1 MNNTL
6 AKEATLPRKKQKMSR
21 KTMNMI
27 ENIFVYALLVF
38 FCIGIILPVVWIVM
52 SSFQKGTTLYS
63 SSFIPKSFTV
73 EHYKSLFTETDYAI
87 WYKNTL
93 KIATFN
99 MLLGVLITTLTAYT
113 FSRYRF
119 KGRKNMM
126 IGMLVL
132 QMFPSFLSMTAI
144 LVLLTKMNLMDSHW
158 GLILVYAA
166 GQIPYNSWLIK
177 GYFDGIPK
185 SLDEAACV
193 DGAGHL
199 TIFWKI
205 IMPLARPILVLV
217 ALTNFTAPWFDFIF
231 PKLILRS
238 RFNKTLAVGIFEWVQ
253 GRADNNFTL
262 FAAGSILIAI
272 PILAL
277 FVYLQKN
284 IVEGLSQGAT
294 KG

>member
-1 MNNTL
+1 MKNSKHKILKFISNTL
-6 AKEATLPRKKQKMSR
+6 S
-21 KTMNMI
+21 
-27 ENIFVYALLVF
+27 YALLIIVA
-38 FCIGIILPVVWIVM
+38 IVVLAPILWIIL
-52 SSFQKGTTLYS
+52 SSFQVGTTLYS
-63 SSFIPKSFTV
+63 SSFIPEKLTFD
-73 EHYKSLFTETDYAI
+73 HYISLFTKTDYPL

-93 KIATFN
+93 KIAFFN

-119 KGRKNMM
+119 RGRKNIM

-144 LVLLTKMNLMDSHW
+144 MIIITKLNLIDTHW

-166 GQIPYNSWLIK
+166 GQIPYNAWLIK

-185 SLDEAACV
+185 SLDEAARI

-199 TIFWKI
+199 TIFWKV

-217 ALTNFTAPWFDFIF
+217 ALTNFTGPWFDFIF

-238 RFNKTLAVGIFEWVQ
+238 RETKTLAVGIFEWVS

-272 PILAL
+272 PIVGL
-277 FVYLQKN
+277 FGTLQKH
-284 IVEGLSQGAT
+284 IVEGLSAGAT

>member
-1 MNNTL
+1 MAITKKKTQTSASAKLVKLLGDIL
-6 AKEATLPRKKQKMSR
+6 A
-21 KTMNMI
+21 
-27 ENIFVYALLVF
+27 YALLVLVALAVVLP
-38 FCIGIILPVVWIVM
+38 IIWIVL
-52 SSFQKGTTLYS
+52 SSFQVGTTLYS
-63 SSFIPKSFTV
+63 STFIPKSLTFV
-73 EHYKSLFTETDYAI
+73 HYKELFTTTDYPI

-93 KIATFN
+93 KIAFFN
-99 MLLGVLITTLTAYT
+99 MLIGVIVTTLTAYT

-119 KGRKNMM
+119 KGRKNIMM
-126 IGMLVL
+126 GILVL

-144 LVLLTKMNLMDSHW
+144 VIIVSKLNLMDTHA
-158 GLILVYAA
+158 GLIMVYAA
-166 GQIPYNSWLIK
+166 GQIPFNAWLIK

-185 SLDEAACV
+185 SLDEAARI

-205 IMPLARPILVLV
+205 IMPLAKPILVLV

-231 PKLILRS
+231 PRLLLRS
-238 RFNKTLAVGIFEWVQ
+238 KETKTLAVGIFEWVQ

-272 PILAL
+272 PIVIL
-277 FVYLQKN
+277 FGILQKH
-284 IVEGLSQGAT
+284 IVSGLAAGAT